1 MKKLFRSIRS
11 KVNALCDKVSAL
23 CTKVRILCRSGS
35 AVLASN
41 RGDLSTNTIG
51 AIIVAV
57 VIIGLLIVAVNAF
70 FPTFFSDML
79 NSMKTKLNGHW

>member
-11 KVNALCDKVSAL
+11 KVNALCDKVNAL
-23 CTKVRILCRSGS
+23 FTKVRILCRSGS

-70 FPTFFSDML
+70 FSDML

>member
-1 MKKLFRSIRS
+1 MKKLLRSIRS
-11 KVNALCDKVSAL
+11 KVNALCDKVNAL
-23 CTKVRILCRSGS
+23 FTKVRILCRSGS

-79 NSMKTKLNGHW
+79 NSMKTKLNSHW